1 MRDKRIDF
9 IKGMLML
16 CVIYGHTINALL
28 GGTHHP
34 PVCLHVFVRTFDM
47 PFFMILSG
55 YFLKRSFEKRN
66 AMDVVLNRL
75 SMIGVPIAIWT
86 LLRGYINIFA
96 MYYFLWAVMVSGLIY
111 IVIRKVSSLLP
122 CRCVKTVEFFLYTIV
137 TISLYVVKV
146 PWNMF
151 YLFPFFVFGNY
162 IQDLGFKLKRW
173 EMGGILVLF
182 VVALCFWQTAYTP
195 WRTGAFAWK
204 DDYWAILIYA
214 YRFALGVVGVFV
226 MSRAFELIREHLTG
240 TPFVVRTITEC
251 GTETLALY
259 ILQSI
264 IIERILRSACDIAWT
279 HYPVVLPQSVVNLV
293 GYVIAPVL
301 SFVSIV
307 GLLYVIR
314 CIKRTYI
321 LKYAFGFRI
330 K

>member
-1 MRDKRIDF
+1 MDIVARIYQHFRDVLFSLGCDGVWINLHHYQKSQFFASVSVREDSRVLSIYHCDDF
-9 IKGMLML
+9 PICGKGPMEYVLFVPFL
-16 CVIYGHTINALL
+16 CVWE
-28 GGTHHP
+28 
-34 PVCLHVFVRTFDM
+34 LH
-47 PFFMILSG
+47 S
-55 YFLKRSFEKRN
+55 RSR
-66 AMDVVLNRL
+66 
-75 SMIGVPIAIWT
+75 
-86 LLRGYINIFA
+86 
-96 MYYFLWAVMVSGLIY
+96 
-111 IVIRKVSSLLP
+111 
-122 CRCVKTVEFFLYTIV
+122 
-137 TISLYVVKV
+137 
-146 PWNMF
+146 
-151 YLFPFFVFGNY
+151 
-162 IQDLGFKLKRW
+162 IQTE

-240 TPFVVRTITEC
+240 TPFIVRTITEC

-264 IIERILRSACDIAWT
+264 IIERILRSACDIAWM

-314 CIKRTYI
+314 YIKRTYI